1 MTSQDFLGRN
11 QLIERLTS
19 QVGDRKK
26 AIVILQS
33 RGHLEKDGKTF
44 TEEGLKRNAMS
55 AAERAI
61 DRASKRLSE
70 DPNSFTYNQET
81 NTANKI
87 KNF

>member
-1 MTSQDFLGRN
+1 MASQDFLGRN

-19 QVGDRKK
+19 QVGDRNK
-26 AIVILQS
+26 AIAILQS

-44 TEEGLKRNAMS
+44 TDEGLKRNLMS

-61 DRASKRLSE
+61 DRVSKRLGKE
-70 DPNSFTYNQET
+70 PDSFVYNQET

>member
-1 MTSQDFLGRN
+1 MASQDFLGRN
-11 QLIERLTS
+11 QLINRLAS

-26 AIVILQS
+26 AIAILQS

-44 TEEGLKRNAMS
+44 TEEGMKRNAMS

-61 DRASKRLSE
+61 DRASKRLGE
-70 DPNSFTYNQET
+70 EPDVFTYNQLT

>member
-1 MTSQDFLGRN
+1 MTSQDFLGKN
-11 QLIERLTS
+11 QLIDRLTS

-26 AIVILQS
+26 AIAILQS

-61 DRASKRLSE
+61 DRASKRFNE
-70 DPNSFTYNQET
+70 DPELFLYNQLT
-81 NTANKI
+81 NTADKI

>member
-1 MTSQDFLGRN
+1 MASQDFLGRN
-11 QLIERLTS
+11 QLINRLTS

-26 AIVILQS
+26 AIAILQS

-61 DRASKRLSE
+61 DRASKRFSQE
-70 DPNSFTYNQET
+70 PDAFTYNQET
-81 NTANKI
+81 NSANKI

>member
-1 MTSQDFLGRN
+1 MASQDFLGKN
-11 QLIERLTS
+11 QLINRLTS

-26 AIVILQS
+26 AIAILQS

-61 DRASKRLSE
+61 DRASKRLNE
-70 DPNSFTYNQET
+70 DPDSFLYNQLT

>member
-1 MTSQDFLGRN
+1 MTSQDFLGKN
-11 QLIERLTS
+11 QLIDRLTS

-26 AIVILQS
+26 AIAILQS

-61 DRASKRLSE
+61 DRASKRFNE
-70 DPNSFTYNQET
+70 DPESFLYNQLT
-81 NTANKI
+81 NTADKI

>member
-1 MTSQDFLGRN
+1 MVSQEFLGRN
-11 QLIERLTS
+11 QLINRLTS

-26 AIVILQS
+26 AIAILQS

-44 TEEGLKRNAMS
+44 TEEGMKRNAMS

-61 DRASKRLSE
+61 DRESKKNNE
-70 DPNSFTYNQET
+70 DPNLFIYDQET
-81 NTANKI
+81 NAANKI

>member
-1 MTSQDFLGRN
+1 MTSQDFLGKN
-11 QLIERLTS
+11 QLINRLTS

-26 AIVILQS
+26 AIAILQS

-61 DRASKRLSE
+61 DRASKRLNE
-70 DPNSFTYNQET
+70 DPDSFLYNQLT

>member
-1 MTSQDFLGRN
+1 MASQDFLGKN
-11 QLIERLTS
+11 QLINRLTS

-26 AIVILQS
+26 AIAILQS
-33 RGHLEKDGKTF
+33 RCHLEKDGKTF

-61 DRASKRLSE
+61 DRASKRLNE
-70 DPNSFTYNQET
+70 DPDSFLYNQLT